1 MNNQNLAPAGAHS
14 IRELAKG
21 TRQLTK
27 KEHLN
32 GLTNDVAGWMSGATP
47 EDVYKGIQL
56 HSAAAMDR
64 ARTKIVLFAELVR
77 TWRSVRVG
85 IEKTWL
91 AEEDLQTAIDDILE
105 MFPTLKIEEILYVF
119 GRIRRGQVK
128 LYGRLDTPTIFEA
141 ISAHEMEWTIPLRE
155 KENTSRKWDEWVDRD
170 RTLKD
175 WLKQDWTMVEK
186 IGKIE

>member
-1 MNNQNLAPAGAHS
+1 MVGRDSSPSG

-21 TRQLTK
+21 THQLTRQK
-27 KEHLN
+27 HLH
-32 GLTNDVAGWMSGATP
+32 GLTSDVAAWMAGATP
-47 EDVYKGIQL
+47 EDVYKGLQL
-56 HSAAAMDR
+56 HSALMCDR
-64 ARTKIVLFAELVR
+64 QTTKMILFAELAR

-85 IEKTWL
+85 MEKTWL

-141 ISAHEMEWTIPLRE
+141 IFAHEMEWTIPLRE
-155 KENTSRKWDEWVDRD
+155 KENTARKFDEWVDKEQ
-170 RTLKD
+170 TLKD
-175 WLKQDWTMVEK
+175 WLKQDWSK
-186 IGKIE
+186 LGNIGNLGA